1 MPVTIH
7 DREITRVLIVD
18 DEPAAQDGYGY
29 AIEELGLDPVMISG
43 PLDSTQSFIERAKPS
58 DAVVSDYRLKMHS
71 YAACDGDV
79 LVADCFKAGIPGM
92 LCTTFTDVD
101 VTIRRD
107 CLRYIPA
114 LVKTIS
120 PDPDTFVAAWD
131 ACVAEMNGEVRSSR
145 RAWRTLVRV
154 ADVVADGKYFHA
166 VVPAW
171 KPRQKIRLYYDS
183 IPDRVRRLLEPDA
196 RFHAQVN
203 LGADGAEDLFF
214 DSWETE

>member
-1 MPVTIH
+1 MPVTIS

-18 DEPAAQDGYGY
+18 DEPAARDGYRY
-29 AIEELGLDPVMISG
+29 AIEELGLDPLMIPG
-43 PLDSTQSFIERAKPS
+43 PLDSTQSFVEHAEPS

-79 LVADCFKAGIPGM
+79 LVAACFRARIPAM

-120 PDPDTFVAAWD
+120 PDPDTFVDAWA
-131 ACVAEMNGEVRSSR
+131 ACVGEMNGRIRSSR
-145 RAWRTLVRV
+145 KAWRTLVRI
-154 ADVVADGKYFHA
+154 ADVVADGRYFHA
-166 VVPAW
+166 VVSAW
-171 KPRQKIRLYYDS
+171 RPHQKVRVYYDS
-183 IPDRVRRLLEPDA
+183 VPDRVRMLLRPDA
-196 RFHAQVN
+196 RFHALVN
-203 LGADGAEDLFF
+203 LGAEDAEDLFF
-214 DSWETE
+214 DAWEAE

>member
-1 MPVTIH
+1 MPVTIS
-7 DREITRVLIVD
+7 DKKIKRVLIVD
-18 DEPAAQDGYGY
+18 DEPAARDGYGY
-29 AIEELGLDPVMISG
+29 AVEELGLEPLMVPGPV
-43 PLDSTQSFIERAKPS
+43 DSTQSFIERAEPS

-71 YAACDGDV
+71 YASCDGDV
-79 LVADCFKAGIPGM
+79 LVAECFKAGIPGM

-120 PDPDTFVAAWD
+120 PDPDTFVDAWNI
-131 ACVAEMNGEVRSSR
+131 CVGEMNGAFRSSR
-145 RAWRTLVRV
+145 KAWRTLVRI
-154 ADVVADGKYFHA
+154 ADLVSEGEYLHV

-171 KPRQKIRLYYDS
+171 NPHQKIRLYYDS
-183 IPDRVRRLLEPDA
+183 VPDQVQKLLKPDA

-203 LGADGAEDLFF
+203 LGAEHDEDLFF